1 MKVKFVSGPKTGTI
15 EHLQPSIANTLIAA
29 GLAEHIPYKS
39 YVERLNEESAQAN
52 KPVAVVRWQCIK
64 DDIKGRF
71 AIVAKCN
78 QPHCN
83 PATFH
88 GDPKVAD
95 TLVFQHSCGCGS
107 TETVTNE
114 VVEQYRKQF
123 RPVLNLSS
131 DQAYAAICAGP
142 SHDKPYFTADEI
154 LESNRL
160 RGATSE
166 SSPAKCAGFAVD
178 VPYKT
183 AGEIMKE
190 NLARGAK

>member
-1 MKVKFVSGPKTGTI
+1 MKIKFVSGPKQGTI
-15 EHLQPSIANTLIAA
+15 EHLQPSIANVLIAS
-29 GLAEHIPYKS
+29 GMAEHIPYKS
-39 YVERLNEESAQAN
+39 YVERLNEESAQAA

-71 AIVAKCN
+71 AIVAKCD
-78 QPHCN
+78 QQHCN
-83 PATFH
+83 AATFH

-107 TETVTNE
+107 TTKITNE

-123 RPVLNLSS
+123 RPVINLSP

-142 SHDKPYFTADEI
+142 SHDTPYMTADEI
-154 LESNRL
+154 LESNRQ

-166 SSPAKCAGFAVD
+166 ASPAKCAGFAPD

-183 AGEIMKE
+183 GAEIQKD
-190 NLARGAK
+190 NLTHGAK